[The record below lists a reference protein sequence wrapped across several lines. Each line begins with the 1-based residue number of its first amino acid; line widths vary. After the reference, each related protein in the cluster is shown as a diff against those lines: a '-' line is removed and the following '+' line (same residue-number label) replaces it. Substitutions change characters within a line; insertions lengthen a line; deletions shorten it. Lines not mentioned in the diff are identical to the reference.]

1 MFETAILGALPGSRL
16 GVVRQCIECR
26 ERLGPDA
33 PHCPGFGAGC
43 FLTPRKEAATDSV
56 SRPLDRSGVL

>member
-26 ERLGPDA
+26 ERLGTDA
-33 PHCPGFGAGC
+33 PECPGFGSGC
-43 FLTPRKEAATDSV
+43 FLTPRKEAPV
-56 SRPLDRSGVL
+56 EPIERSGVL

>member
-26 ERLGPDA
+26 ERVGADA
-33 PHCPGFGAGC
+33 PQCPGFGAGC
-43 FLTPRKEAATDSV
+43 FLTPRPTQEAH
-56 SRPLDRSGVL
+56 PILERSGVL